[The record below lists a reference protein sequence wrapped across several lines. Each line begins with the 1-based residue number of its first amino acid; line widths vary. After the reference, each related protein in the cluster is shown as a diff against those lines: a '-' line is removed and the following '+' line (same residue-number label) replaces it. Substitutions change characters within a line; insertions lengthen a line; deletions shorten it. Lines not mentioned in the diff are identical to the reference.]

1 MNFWQKLEKPII
13 VLAPMADVTDAPFRR
28 LFAKYGKPDVTWT
41 EFVSADGL
49 IMAPNDNFDDSG
61 LSSKQKLLKDLEYTE
76 EERPIVAQLFS
87 GRPEMMKKA
96 AELVASLGFDGID
109 INMGCP
115 DRSVEKQKSGA
126 SLIKN
131 PELAKS
137 LVDAA
142 RLGAP
147 HLPISVKTRLGYNKL
162 EEMENWIS
170 EILSTKPAVLTIHW
184 RTRKEMS
191 KVPAHWELAKKAVEL
206 RDKISPET
214 ILLGNGDVDSLE
226 MANKLVQETG
236 VDGVMVG
243 RGIFGNPWF
252 FNKNIIRDRDI
263 SIEERLKVL
272 IEHTKLFCEILPH
285 KNFSIMKKHYKAY
298 VEGFD
303 GAKELRVKLMEAKD
317 VGEIESIVDNF
328 LAGDRI

>member
-1 MNFWQKLEKPII
+1 MNFWQKLKKPII

-49 IMAPNDNFDDSG
+49 IMAPDDNFDDSG
-61 LSSKQKLLKDLEYTE
+61 FSSKQKLLKDLEYTE

-87 GRPEMMKKA
+87 GKPEMMMGA
-96 AELVASLGFDGID
+96 AKLVQDLGFDGID

-115 DRSVEKQKSGA
+115 DRGVEKQKSGA
-126 SLIKN
+126 ALIKN

-137 LVDAA
+137 LVGAA
-142 RLGAP
+142 RQGAP
-147 HLPISVKTRLGYNKL
+147 LLPISVKTRIGYNKI

-170 EILSTKPAVLTIHW
+170 EILSTKPAALTIHW
-184 RTRKEMS
+184 RTRQEMS

-214 ILLGNGDVDSLE
+214 ILLGNGDIDSLE
-226 MANKLVQETG
+226 KAKQVSEETG

-252 FNKNIIRDRDI
+252 FNPEIIRDYDI
-263 SIEERLKVL
+263 SVEERLRVM
-272 IEHTKLFCEILPH
+272 IEHTKLFLEILPH
-285 KNFSIMKKHYKAY
+285 KNFSVMKKHYKAY

-303 GAKELRVKLMEAKD
+303 GAKELRIQLMDAKD
-317 VGEIESIVDNF
+317 LEEVEEIVEKF
-328 LAGDRI
+328 LKI